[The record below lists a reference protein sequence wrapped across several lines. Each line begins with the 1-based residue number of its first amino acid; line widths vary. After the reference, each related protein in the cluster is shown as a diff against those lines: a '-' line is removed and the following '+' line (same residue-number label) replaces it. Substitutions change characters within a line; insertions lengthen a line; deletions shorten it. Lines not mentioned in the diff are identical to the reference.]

1 MQAAHLIY
9 ILSRMA
15 QAYDSPP
22 PRRDAHQMYDKHT
35 GNMIRFTNLC
45 DVNNHL
51 LAFEHSIEENKDEE
65 DVLAKSM
72 MVFMVRG

>member
-1 MQAAHLIY
+1 
-9 ILSRMA
+9 
-15 QAYDSPP
+15 
-22 PRRDAHQMYDKHT
+22 MYDKHT
-35 GNMIRFTNLC
+35 GNTIGFTNLG
-45 DVNNHL
+45 DVNYHL

>member
-1 MQAAHLIY
+1 
-9 ILSRMA
+9 
-15 QAYDSPP
+15 
-22 PRRDAHQMYDKHT
+22 MYDKHT